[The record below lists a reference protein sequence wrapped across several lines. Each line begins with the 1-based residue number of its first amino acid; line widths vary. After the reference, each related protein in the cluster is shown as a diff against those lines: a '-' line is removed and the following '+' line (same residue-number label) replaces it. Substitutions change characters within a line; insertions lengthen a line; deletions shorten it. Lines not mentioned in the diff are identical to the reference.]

1 MIADHVKEEVRSRI
15 DIVDL
20 IGAYLS
26 LKKKGGQF
34 WACCPFHHEKTPSFS
49 VNQTRQF
56 YHCFGCGE
64 HGDIFTFLM
73 KMEGLSF
80 GDALRKLAER
90 AGVPIEEKKDPNAIL
105 RNRLYALHAELAEFY
120 QRCLKTLP
128 SAQIAR
134 DYLASRKLDGEIVER
149 FGIGYAPASK
159 SGNVLVRWAEKHKYT
174 VEELIAAGIALP
186 PKYANRPNDFYD
198 PFKGRLMFPI
208 RDAQGRVVAF
218 SGRILGKRE
227 NVGKYVNSRESEIF
241 KKGRVLYALDQA
253 ARNIVKSPHR
263 EAIVCEGQIDVIRC
277 HACGFPTAVASEGT
291 AFTKEHVSL
300 LKKTADTVTLL
311 FDADAAGKKASL
323 STGALFLAEDI
334 PVRVASLPPGE
345 DPDSFLRDK
354 GAAAF
359 REVLD
364 GAVSITAFQV
374 DALRAAEKDPGTID
388 AVSRI
393 TKSVLETISKCS
405 GAVTRAHLLQEAS
418 ELLHIPLSAL
428 QEDFEKARDEAKR
441 KAELVERFRRSAASS
456 GTDATPAGQ
465 QSPAPSGTEAKGEEE
480 NLVALDES
488 AETPRPQ
495 PPSRRELQL
504 CELLAEFEHDQE
516 IVGMVKRYLPLHLLE
531 HPLSRGFVGA
541 ILEEQETGED
551 RLPAFCASSPEEWK
565 PYLDGLIANDAKMM
579 SAREFSKQEAAQSL
593 IRSVWVEAYKKKRGA
608 LPADDS
614 SPEAVQE
621 NFRLSILIKKLQTL
635 PWERLGAILD
645 PGGSGSVPTPVP
657 EPSPEPVAGPSA
669 PLRIPEPPPE
679 RPSLD
684 DAETD
689 EISPDEFLG

>member
-1 MIADHVKEEVRSRI
+1 MISDHVKEDVRSRI

-49 VNQTRQF
+49 VNPSKQF

-90 AGVPIEEKKDPNAIL
+90 VGVPIEEKKDPNAIL
-105 RNRLYALHAELAEFY
+105 RNRLFALHAELAEFY

-128 SAQIAR
+128 SAQLAR
-134 DYLASRKLDGEIVER
+134 DYLVSRKLDGEIVER

-159 SGNVLVRWAEKHKYT
+159 SGNVLLKWAEKHKYT
-174 VEELIAAGIALP
+174 VEELIEAGIALP
-186 PKYANRPNDFYD
+186 PKYENRPNDFYD

-218 SGRILGKRE
+218 SGRILVKKE

-253 ARNIVKSPHR
+253 ARNIVKTPHR
-263 EAIVCEGQIDVIRC
+263 EAIICEGQIDVIRC

-291 AFTKEHVSL
+291 AFTKDHVTL
-300 LKKTADTVTLL
+300 LKKTADSVTLL
-311 FDADAAGKKASL
+311 FDADAAGKKAAL
-323 STGALFLAEDI
+323 RTGALFLAEDI

-354 GAAAF
+354 GPAAF

-364 GAVSITAFQV
+364 AAISITAFQV
-374 DALRAAEKDPGTID
+374 AALRSAEKDPGTID

-393 TKSVLETISKCS
+393 TKAVLEMISNCS
-405 GAVTRAHLLQEAS
+405 GSVTRAHLLQEAS
-418 ELLHIPLSAL
+418 ELLHIPLIAL
-428 QEDFEKARDEAKR
+428 QEDFEKAREEAKKR
-441 KAELVERFRRSAASS
+441 AELVERFRKSEPAAKAAQEEPEIKTEED
-456 GTDATPAGQ
+456 G
-465 QSPAPSGTEAKGEEE
+465 EAK
-480 NLVALDES
+480 NLAALDES
-488 AETPRPQ
+488 GAAPCPQ
-495 PPSRRELQL
+495 PPPRPEYQL
-504 CELLAEFEHDQE
+504 CELLAEFEHDSE
-516 IVGMVKRYLPLHLLE
+516 VVGLVKTYLPLHLLS
-531 HPLSRGFVGA
+531 HPLSRGFIDT
-541 ILEEQETGED
+541 ILQEQETGQD
-551 RLPAFCASSPEEWK
+551 RLPAFCASSPDEWK
-565 PYLDGLIANDAKMM
+565 PFLDALITNDAKMM

-593 IRSVWVEAYKKKRGA
+593 IRAVWVEAYKKKRGA
-608 LPADDS
+608 LAADDQ

-635 PWERLGAILD
+635 PWERLESILNPD
-645 PGGSGSVPTPVP
+645 AGRNVAPPVSGETSVPPVT
-657 EPSPEPVAGPSA
+657 GPAA
-669 PLRIPEPPPE
+669 PIQVPAPPE
-679 RPSLD
+679 ETPFD
-684 DAETD
+684 DVYVEES

>member
-1 MIADHVKEEVRSRI
+1 MISDHVKEDVRSRI

-49 VNQTRQF
+49 VNPSKQF

-64 HGDIFTFLM
+64 HGDVFTFLM

-90 AGVPIEEKKDPNAIL
+90 VGVPIEEKRDPNAIL
-105 RNRLYALHAELAEFY
+105 RNRLFALHAELADFY

-149 FGIGYAPASK
+149 FGIGYAPSSK
-159 SGNVLVRWAEKHKYT
+159 SGNVLVQWAEKHNYSM
-174 VEELIAAGIALP
+174 EELIAAGIALP
-186 PKYANRPNDFYD
+186 PKYEGRPNDFYD

-218 SGRILGKRE
+218 SGRILVKKA

-253 ARNIVKSPHR
+253 ARNIVKAPHR
-263 EAIVCEGQIDVIRC
+263 EAIICEGQIDVIRC

-291 AFTKEHVSL
+291 AFTKEHVTL
-300 LKKTADTVTLL
+300 LKKTADSVTLL
-311 FDADAAGKKASL
+311 FDADAAGKKAAL
-323 STGALFLAEDI
+323 RTGALFLAEDI

-364 GAVSITAFQV
+364 NAVSITAFQV

-393 TKSVLETISKCS
+393 TKAVLEMISNCTGS
-405 GAVTRAHLLQEAS
+405 VTRAHLLQEAS
-418 ELLHIPLSAL
+418 ELLHIPLIAL
-428 QEDFEKARDEAKR
+428 QEDFEKARKEAKK
-441 KAELVERFRRSAASS
+441 KAELFERFRKSAPAETKAEPDESE
-456 GTDATPAGQ
+456 TDAAE
-465 QSPAPSGTEAKGEEE
+465 SEEE
-480 NLVALDES
+480 NLAALDES
-488 AETPRPQ
+488 GAAPRPQ
-495 PPSRRELQL
+495 PPPRLELQL
-504 CELLAEFEHDQE
+504 CELLAEFEHDPE
-516 IVGMVKRYLPLHLLE
+516 IVGMVKTYLPLHLLD
-531 HPLSRGFVGA
+531 HPLTRGFVDT
-541 ILEEQETGED
+541 ILQEQETGED
-551 RLPAFCASSPEEWK
+551 KLPAFFASSPDEWK
-565 PYLDGLIANDAKMM
+565 PYLNTLIANDAKMM

-593 IRSVWVEAYKKKRGA
+593 IRAVWVEAYKKKRGA
-608 LPADDS
+608 LPADDHS
-614 SPEAVQE
+614 EKTVRE
-621 NFRLSILIKKLQTL
+621 NFRLSLLIKKLQTL
-635 PWERLGAILD
+635 PWERLEAILRPD
-645 PGGSGSVPTPVP
+645 GERSRPMPASAQPL
-657 EPSPEPVAGPSA
+657 VAPPPATGPSA
-669 PLRIPEPPPE
+669 PVRIHEPEQ
-679 RPSLD
+679 PSD
-684 DAETD
+684 GDRYAED